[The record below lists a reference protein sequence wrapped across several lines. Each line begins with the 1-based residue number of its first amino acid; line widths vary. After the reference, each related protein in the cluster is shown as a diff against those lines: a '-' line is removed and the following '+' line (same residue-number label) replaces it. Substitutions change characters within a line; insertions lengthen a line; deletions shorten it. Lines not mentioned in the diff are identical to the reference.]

1 MIIDVPKQKIDISS
15 FLPAFFVTGIY
26 AEINMIISATAGL
39 DSKHSKSLRTYI

>member
-26 AEINMIISATAGL
+26 AEINMIISAPTAGAAL
-39 DSKHSKSLRTYI
+39 SIPNP